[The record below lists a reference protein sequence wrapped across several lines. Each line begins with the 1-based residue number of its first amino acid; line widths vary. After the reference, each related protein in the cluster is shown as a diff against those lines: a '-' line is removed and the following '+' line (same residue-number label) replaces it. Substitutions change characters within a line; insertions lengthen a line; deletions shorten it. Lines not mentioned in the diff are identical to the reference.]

1 MRILSI
7 SINLLKAAALFLPLA
22 MHTAAMQYVSFKK
35 MPDRLE
41 TPAMSYEEAS
51 RSLLID
57 VDRAGARLV
66 AVGEHGNIIYS
77 NDNGESWSQAVVP
90 VSTTLTALNFPTPSQ
105 GWAVGH
111 GAVILHSADGGLTW
125 VKQLDG
131 FQANQMVVDLARKHR
146 DELVQRISA
155 ASDSEKRNLEYELDE
170 AEFALEDARFD
181 TTIGPSKPL
190 LDVWFKDEKE
200 GVAIGAYGFFFRTTN
215 GGKTWE
221 NWANEID
228 NIDRYHLNAIQ
239 QIEGGALFIV
249 GEAGNLFLSTDLG
262 ESWSTITSP
271 YEGSL
276 FGITG
281 TQTADEVLV
290 FGLRGSVFRPSDIG
304 QQWNKIN
311 LPVAAT
317 LTAAMLDDSGTI
329 TLVGHSGTL
338 LVSDDGGRS
347 FKVDE
352 RKDLQ
357 AFNAVTV
364 VDNKDLVLVS
374 ENGITLTQVSPG
386 R

>member
-1 MRILSI
+1 
-7 SINLLKAAALFLPLA
+7 

-57 VDRAGARLV
+57 VDRAGSRLV

-77 NDNGESWSQAVVP
+77 NDDGESWSQAVVP
-90 VSTTLTALNFPTPSQ
+90 VSTTLTALNFPTPNQ

-111 GAVILHSADGGLTW
+111 GAVVLHSVDGGLTW

-290 FGLRGSVFRPSDIG
+290 FGLRGSVFRSSDLG

-317 LTAAMLDDSGTI
+317 LTAAMLDDSGAI